1 MKFFRLPLVA
11 LLLVVCSCAFV
22 RHQESSLFE
31 VQTMMSSVVQI
42 KVEISVTA
50 IVEGKEL
57 SVEPMGWGGSGV
69 IYDHLGGIISPS
81 HALVLTA
88 NHVLE
93 APAVGSLAPFPLGQ
107 LRVDAVKITVAS
119 AEGTVCELTPI
130 IVGGTEAHDVAVGE
144 AHCGLGP
151 EAPLAHK
158 LPPLGAKVYA
168 VGHPSGVSTTM
179 VTEGYYSG
187 YYGEYMISSTPIFKG
202 NSGGPVYYN
211 GEIIGLAVRGTSYPD
226 ISLIAPL
233 ANVLSVVKEAYKH

>member
-11 LLLVVCSCAFV
+11 LILVVCSCAFV

-31 VQTMMSSVVQI
+31 VQTMMSSTVQI

-50 IVEGKEL
+50 LVENKEIP
-57 SVEPMGWGGSGV
+57 VEPMGWGGSGV

-93 APAVGSLAPFPLGQ
+93 APKVGDIEPFPLGQ
-107 LRVDAVKITVAS
+107 LRVDAVKITVIS

-130 IVGGTEAHDVAVGE
+130 IIGGELDKDVAVGE
-144 AHCGLGP
+144 AHCALGP
-151 EAPLAHK
+151 EAPIAHK
-158 LPPLGAKVYA
+158 LPPVGAKVYV
-168 VGHPSGVSTTM
+168 VGHPLSVSATM
-179 VTEGYYSG
+179 VTEGYFSG
-187 YYGEYMISSTPIFKG
+187 WYGKYMIASAPLAKG

-211 GEIIGLAVRGTSYPD
+211 GEIVGLAVRGTDYPD
-226 ISLIAPL
+226 IALIAPL
-233 ANVLSVVKEAYKH
+233 ENLLTVVKQAYKH